1 MTPQSRP
8 VLVIFDLVSTL
19 TDAAPRYVQA
29 FKDVCDLH
37 GKPAPSA
44 EELQEML
51 GNKNLAEITE
61 HFIGPMDAT
70 QKKQFMAECNH
81 ACDAL
86 LTQPTWTENLYPH
99 VKEAIETLSLRGVT
113 LGIYTGTREDAL
125 EAQLAYHDIGDFFNR
140 SFVRGKDNVR
150 DAGQN
155 NRDLK
160 AKQLRDIVQAFRTQV
175 NNPQAQVIVIGD
187 SKTDAQAAADDGL
200 LFVGFAADETKRDK
214 MQKAGVENIM
224 RDFGDLPD
232 MVTRLVLPRANDN
245 EPAPQ
250 QGAKP
255 RPTSGGRGMKPS

>member
-1 MTPQSRP
+1 MTPQARP
-8 VLVIFDLVSTL
+8 VLVVFDLVSTL

-61 HFIGPMDAT
+61 HFIGPMDAA
-70 QKKQFMAECNH
+70 QKKKFMAECNH

-86 LTQPTWTENLYPH
+86 LTQPSWTENLYPH

-125 EAQLAYHDIGDFFNR
+125 EAQLAYHNIGAYFNR
-140 SFVRGKDNVR
+140 RFVRGKDNTR
-150 DAGQN
+150 DAGQS

-175 NNPQAQVIVIGD
+175 QNPQAQVIVIGD
-187 SKTDAQAAADDGL
+187 SRADAQAAADDGL
-200 LFVGFAADETKRDK
+200 LFVGFAADNAKREK
-214 MQKAGVENIM
+214 MQKADVENIM
-224 RDFGDLPD
+224 RDFADLPD
-232 MVTRLVLPRANDN
+232 MVERLIRPRANDN
-245 EPAPQ
+245 QPALH

-255 RPTSGGRGMKPS
+255 RPTSGGRGLKPS